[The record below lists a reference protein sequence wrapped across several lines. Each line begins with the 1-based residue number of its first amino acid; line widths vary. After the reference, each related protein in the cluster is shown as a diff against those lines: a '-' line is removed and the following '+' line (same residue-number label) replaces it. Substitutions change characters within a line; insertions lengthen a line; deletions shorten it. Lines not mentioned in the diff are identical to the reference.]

1 MSSGEESHRRLLIN
15 MCDDASGFWHHRVMA
30 SDSSGPLP
38 KNPPTDENSQ
48 KVEIWE
54 SHPKQPQISQ
64 YWPTSAPDRRRPENA
79 KMRHWMTL
87 GEQALR
93 DQEITDHPDD
103 DSTQLDDQSSDV
115 NGKR

>member
-1 MSSGEESHRRLLIN
+1 M
-15 MCDDASGFWHHRVMA
+15 VMA
-30 SDSSGPLP
+30 SDNSDPLS

-54 SHPKQPQISQ
+54 SHPKQPQVSQ

-79 KMRHWMTL
+79 KMRHWMAL
-87 GEQALR
+87 GDQALR
-93 DQEITDHPDD
+93 DQDITDQPDD
-103 DSTQLDDQSSDV
+103 DSPHLGDETSDV

>member
-1 MSSGEESHRRLLIN
+1 
-15 MCDDASGFWHHRVMA
+15 MA
-30 SDSSGPLP
+30 SDNSDPLS
-38 KNPPTDENSQ
+38 KNLPTDENAE

-54 SHPKQPQISQ
+54 SHPKQPPVTQ

-87 GEQALR
+87 GDQALR
-93 DQEITDHPDD
+93 DQDITDQAD
-103 DSTQLDDQSSDV
+103 DSTHRGDETSGV